1 MNRNADQTTIMVV
14 DDTPA
19 NLRLLDS
26 MLRERGYRVVAFPR
40 GDLALEAASRN
51 PPDLIL
57 LDINMPGMNGF
68 EVCERLKAEENLKEI
83 PVLFISAMT
92 ETTDKVRGFAVG
104 GLDYVIKPFAFEE
117 VLARVE
123 THLALQ
129 WARKEI
135 VAKNRELDESYRKL
149 KELESLREA
158 LTRMVVHDLRSP
170 LMGILG
176 YLELLEE
183 EAEGCLNA
191 EARDLLEHA
200 RAAATELTNRISTIL
215 DVYRLEE
222 RAMPLNMAGIDARAL
237 VEGALKGLGPQLRDV
252 QVSIQTPAQ
261 SLAVTCDQDLV
272 ERVLANFVVNALKFS
287 PPGSPLVVLVENRPE
302 GVWFGVRDQGPG
314 VPVEYR
320 ESIFNKF
327 EQVDAWRQGQR
338 RGTGLGLAF
347 CKLAVEAHDGRIGVD
362 CPEGGGSTFWF
373 TIPSSNP

>member
-1 MNRNADQTTIMVV
+1 M
-14 DDTPA
+14 
-19 NLRLLDS
+19 
-26 MLRERGYRVVAFPR
+26 
-40 GDLALEAASRN
+40 
-51 PPDLIL
+51 
-57 LDINMPGMNGF
+57 
-68 EVCERLKAEENLKEI
+68 
-83 PVLFISAMT
+83 LFISAMT

-222 RAMPLNMAGIDARAL
+222 KAMPLNMAGIDARAL
-237 VEGALKGLGPQLRDV
+237 VEGLKGWTFNFETSRSRSRLPR
-252 QVSIQTPAQ
+252 SRWRSPA
-261 SLAVTCDQDLV
+261 T
-272 ERVLANFVVNALKFS
+272 
-287 PPGSPLVVLVENRPE
+287 
-302 GVWFGVRDQGPG
+302 
-314 VPVEYR
+314 
-320 ESIFNKF
+320 
-327 EQVDAWRQGQR
+327 
-338 RGTGLGLAF
+338 
-347 CKLAVEAHDGRIGVD
+347 RIWWSG
-362 CPEGGGSTFWF
+362 FWP
-373 TIPSSNP
+373 TSWSMP